1 MFINNSDESF
11 QNPLA
16 SFTSWKRR
24 RFGKPQRTKLQ
35 VVFFF
40 KCSCFRH
47 CLSLNCSE
55 SFFFIWSAYKF
66 VRYELQTNGED
77 LGAGTLD

>member
-1 MFINNSDESF
+1 MRAFRILLLLSLPGKEGGLESHKE
-11 QNPLA
+11 QNY
-16 SFTSWKRR
+16 
-24 RFGKPQRTKLQ
+24 RF
-35 VVFFF
+35 FFF